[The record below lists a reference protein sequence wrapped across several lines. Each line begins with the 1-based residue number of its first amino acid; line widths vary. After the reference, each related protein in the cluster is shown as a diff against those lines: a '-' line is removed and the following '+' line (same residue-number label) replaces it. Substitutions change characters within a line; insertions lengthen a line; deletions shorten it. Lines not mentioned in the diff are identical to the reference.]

1 MSRLC
6 SNSIFIYTIYMKYV
20 LNLFNSIPDL
30 QIIKDNLS
38 KIDANILRILNKLE
52 TKEDGYSISQF
63 VLLSRAR
70 FYILNLENLNNS
82 EKCTSL
88 HYELFFLFYFGLIDV
103 LNKFR
108 RKTNPDI
115 AKCFHKS
122 ISELR
127 KAIGPK
133 IVNENKL
140 SKYISFIR
148 AISFAHIASTNT
160 AGGFLNMNVNNSY
173 FILTSIYPFKM
184 SCPKGENNDKNKEA
198 FYFHTTLKIDD
209 NCKSVIFSVYVDD
222 LEHYIIELLDNI
234 DFSSLT

>member
-6 SNSIFIYTIYMKYV
+6 FNSIFIYTIDMKYV

-30 QIIKDNLS
+30 QIIKHNLS

-52 TKEDGYSISQF
+52 TKEDEYSLSQF
-63 VLLSRAR
+63 ILLSRAR
-70 FYILNLENLNNS
+70 FYILNLENLNNR
-82 EKCTSL
+82 EGCTGL
-88 HYELFFLFYFGLIDV
+88 HYELFFLFYFGLIEV
-103 LNKFR
+103 LNKFS

-115 AKCFHKS
+115 AKCFHES

-127 KAIGPK
+127 KTIGPK
-133 IVNENKL
+133 IVNEDKL

-173 FILTSIYPFKM
+173 FILTSIYPFNM
-184 SCPKGENNDKNKEA
+184 SCPKGENDGKNKEA
-198 FYFHTTLKIDD
+198 FYFHTTLKIEDR
-209 NCKSVIFSVYVDD
+209 CKSVIFPVYVDE
-222 LEHYIIELLDNI
+222 LECYIIDLLDNI
-234 DFSSLT
+234 DFNSLT